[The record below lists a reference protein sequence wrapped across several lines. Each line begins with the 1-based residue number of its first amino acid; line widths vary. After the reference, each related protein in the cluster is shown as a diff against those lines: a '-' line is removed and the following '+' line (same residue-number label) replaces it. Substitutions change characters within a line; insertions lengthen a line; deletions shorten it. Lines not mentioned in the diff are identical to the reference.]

1 LDTLSSRALE
11 TAKLKG
17 AQYADIRVVH
27 TTDQSLSVKNG
38 VVDGLSSSESL
49 GIRRSNKVLSPMM
62 LTKSKA
68 PTSEPG
74 LYFLTNA
81 QCGPYS
87 YS

>member
-1 LDTLSSRALE
+1 MEATLDTLSSRALE

-49 GIRRSNKVLSPMM
+49 GFGVRVPVGRGCV
-62 LTKSKA
+62 
-68 PTSEPG
+68 
-74 LYFLTNA
+74 
-81 QCGPYS
+81 
-87 YS
+87 